1 MTRPDAY
8 AVAAAMNARPLPADT
23 DGGVWLASDAAPGE
37 RCDACGAHAGSP
49 ALPVGTPTVISPGN
63 ALLVLCLPC
72 AMADVQRAHEAADPY
87 CTCPDCILSH
97 TDREVKS

>member
-23 DGGVWLASDAAPGE
+23 DGGLWEAGHAYLHTL
-37 RCDACGAHAGSP
+37 CDGCGAMMRD
-49 ALPVGTPTVISPGN
+49 ALPLVSSDTH
-63 ALLVLCLPC
+63 VLCLPC
-72 AMADVQRAHEAADPY
+72 AIADVQRAHAAADPH
-87 CTCPDCILSH
+87 SH